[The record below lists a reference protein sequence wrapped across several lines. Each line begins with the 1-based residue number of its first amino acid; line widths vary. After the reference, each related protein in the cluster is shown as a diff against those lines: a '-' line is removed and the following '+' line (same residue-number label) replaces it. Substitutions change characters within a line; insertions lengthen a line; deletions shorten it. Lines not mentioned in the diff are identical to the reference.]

1 MKLEK
6 VAHDISIA
14 LLPKSIEAFGT
25 DLFPRDE
32 GNGNIS
38 VNSFEIVEAYY
49 ELYNQV
55 HEELKS
61 RQ

>member
-14 LLPKSIEAFGT
+14 LLPKSIEALRT
-25 DLFPRDE
+25 NLFPHDEESRDVS
-32 GNGNIS
+32 I
-38 VNSFEIVEAYY
+38 NSLEIVDTYY
-49 ELYNQV
+49 DLYNEV
-55 HEELKS
+55 LEELKS

>member
-6 VAHDISIA
+6 IAHDISVA

-25 DLFPRDE
+25 NLFPCDKE
-32 GNGNIS
+32 NGNIS
-38 VNSFEIVEAYY
+38 INSFEIVEAYY
-49 ELYNQV
+49 ELYNEIL
-55 HEELKS
+55 EELKS